1 MTITIAGQIEAL
13 AAWDTPALSNALD
26 ALRLRSFN
34 AGYSDGSIQRITG
47 RGSVCGHAGQQ
58 GPGESRAMAGR
69 AVTARMV
76 ARDPGEDGIPV
87 SRLHQAIS
95 EMDGPVVVVIE
106 DLDQPPGAGAF
117 LGEVNGS
124 LLGALN
130 IRGVITNGRV
140 RDAGDLRRLPYPV
153 YAAGLCV
160 ARSYMRL
167 TDVGAPVTVA
177 GLTVAPGDILHGDE
191 HGVLSVPAQAL
202 PGIIAKAELIRE
214 DEQRVVG
221 WSKSADFSISGLLAL
236 CRVRH

>member
-1 MTITIAGQIEAL
+1 MTTTAEIKAL

-26 ALRLRSFN
+26 ALRLRLFN
-34 AGYSDGSIQRITG
+34 TGYTDGSVRRITG
-47 RGSVCGHAGQQ
+47 GDV
-58 GPGESRAMAGR
+58 MAGR

-76 ARDPGEDGIPV
+76 AREPGQDGIPV

-124 LLGALN
+124 LLAALG
-130 IRGVITNGRV
+130 IAGLITNGRV
-140 RDAGDLRRLPYPV
+140 RDVGDLRRLPYPV

-160 ARSYMRL
+160 ARAYMRL
-167 TDVGAPVTVA
+167 TEVGATVTVA
-177 GLTVAPGDILHGDE
+177 GMTVEPGDILHGDE
-191 HGVLSVPAQAL
+191 HGVLRIPSEAL

-214 DEQRVVG
+214 DEQQVVG
-221 WSKSADFSISGLLAL
+221 WSKSADFSVPGLLAL
-236 CRVRH
+236 RRVRH